1 MQQFLSAGF
10 EQVFY
15 ATDLD
20 CFVVLEQD
28 GDTLFLQS
36 VVCKKKTAMKKIL
49 KRIIMKKETGKFARN
64 IKTEAEFPNS
74 QRNMLYRKR
83 AFSGSCA
90 AQQQT
95 EKIRT
100 EYKNGKTA
108 MEEPP
113 VCLLYFCCFFFRFSL
128 HFRNMKMNFAKKAT
142 ALAMSVLFAVSMAGC
157 GSSASTAKKVEVTS
171 VEDLADLKIGVQT
184 GTTGD
189 SQASDA
195 VNADS
200 QMQRYNKGADAIQAL
215 KNGKIDCV
223 VIDSLPAEKFV
234 AANDDLKIV
243 EGIFDTEE
251 YAMCFKKGN
260 ELRDEFNTALAE
272 LKEDGTLDEIMSNY
286 IGDEVGQHPYESPAD
301 VDRSN
306 GTLTMATN
314 AEFEPW
320 EYKEGTDI
328 VGIDADISQAICD
341 KLGYELKIEDMAFET
356 ILASVNSGKADFG
369 AAGMTVTPER
379 EESVDFT
386 DTYAN
391 ATQVVIVRK

>member
-1 MQQFLSAGF
+1 
-10 EQVFY
+10 
-15 ATDLD
+15 
-20 CFVVLEQD
+20 
-28 GDTLFLQS
+28 
-36 VVCKKKTAMKKIL
+36 
-49 KRIIMKKETGKFARN
+49 
-64 IKTEAEFPNS
+64 
-74 QRNMLYRKR
+74 
-83 AFSGSCA
+83 
-90 AQQQT
+90 
-95 EKIRT
+95 
-100 EYKNGKTA
+100 
-108 MEEPP
+108 
-113 VCLLYFCCFFFRFSL
+113 
-128 HFRNMKMNFAKKAT
+128 MKMNFAKKAT

-286 IGDEVGQHPYESPAD
+286 IGDEVGQHRMSPRQTWT
-301 VDRSN
+301 VPTERLPWQP
-306 GTLTMATN
+306 TLSSSRGSTKR
-314 AEFEPW
+314 EPILLVS
-320 EYKEGTDI
+320 TLI
-328 VGIDADISQAICD
+328 FPRPSAIS
-341 KLGYELKIEDMAFET
+341 LVM
-356 ILASVNSGKADFG
+356 S
-369 AAGMTVTPER
+369 
-379 EESVDFT
+379 
-386 DTYAN
+386 
-391 ATQVVIVRK
+391 

>member
-1 MQQFLSAGF
+1 
-10 EQVFY
+10 
-15 ATDLD
+15 
-20 CFVVLEQD
+20 
-28 GDTLFLQS
+28 
-36 VVCKKKTAMKKIL
+36 
-49 KRIIMKKETGKFARN
+49 
-64 IKTEAEFPNS
+64 
-74 QRNMLYRKR
+74 
-83 AFSGSCA
+83 
-90 AQQQT
+90 
-95 EKIRT
+95 
-100 EYKNGKTA
+100 
-108 MEEPP
+108 
-113 VCLLYFCCFFFRFSL
+113 
-128 HFRNMKMNFAKKAT
+128 MKMNFAKKAT

-260 ELRDEFNTALAE
+260 TLRDEFNTALAE

-320 EYKEGTDI
+320 EYKEGNDI
-328 VGIDADISQAICD
+328 VGIDADISNAEFPPYEYYEDGDIVGIDVEIAKAIAA
-341 KLGYELKIEDMAFET
+341 KLGMELQIEDMAFDAIIPAVT
-356 ILASVNSGKADFG
+356 SGKADFG

-386 DTYAN
+386 DTYAD

>member
-1 MQQFLSAGF
+1 
-10 EQVFY
+10 
-15 ATDLD
+15 
-20 CFVVLEQD
+20 
-28 GDTLFLQS
+28 
-36 VVCKKKTAMKKIL
+36 
-49 KRIIMKKETGKFARN
+49 
-64 IKTEAEFPNS
+64 
-74 QRNMLYRKR
+74 
-83 AFSGSCA
+83 
-90 AQQQT
+90 
-95 EKIRT
+95 
-100 EYKNGKTA
+100 
-108 MEEPP
+108 
-113 VCLLYFCCFFFRFSL
+113 
-128 HFRNMKMNFAKKAT
+128 MKMNFAKKAT

-260 ELRDEFNTALAE
+260 ELRDEFNTALTE

-286 IGDEVGQHPYESPAD
+286 IGDEVGQHPYEGRENFENSSSTCRVRFEYYQDKKEKEPLFQT
-301 VDRSN
+301 N
-306 GTLTMATN
+306 GASYSWLYQAGRLNRYLQRKAWKKIQAPVLIFQSAEDHLVSKPEQVRFVVKLARRGLTSGTMIIVPGTKHEIYGSGSRILRGYWKRIFAFL
-314 AEFEPW
+314 EEPQ
-320 EYKEGTDI
+320 
-328 VGIDADISQAICD
+328 VG
-341 KLGYELKIEDMAFET
+341 KNG
-356 ILASVNSGKADFG
+356 SGK
-369 AAGMTVTPER
+369 
-379 EESVDFT
+379 
-386 DTYAN
+386 
-391 ATQVVIVRK
+391 

>member
-1 MQQFLSAGF
+1 
-10 EQVFY
+10 
-15 ATDLD
+15 
-20 CFVVLEQD
+20 
-28 GDTLFLQS
+28 
-36 VVCKKKTAMKKIL
+36 
-49 KRIIMKKETGKFARN
+49 
-64 IKTEAEFPNS
+64 
-74 QRNMLYRKR
+74 
-83 AFSGSCA
+83 
-90 AQQQT
+90 
-95 EKIRT
+95 
-100 EYKNGKTA
+100 
-108 MEEPP
+108 
-113 VCLLYFCCFFFRFSL
+113 
-128 HFRNMKMNFAKKAT
+128 MKMNFAKKAT

-223 VIDSLPAEKFV
+223 VIDSL
-234 AANDDLKIV
+234 
-243 EGIFDTEE
+243 
-251 YAMCFKKGN
+251 
-260 ELRDEFNTALAE
+260 
-272 LKEDGTLDEIMSNY
+272 
-286 IGDEVGQHPYESPAD
+286 AD
-301 VDRSN
+301 ADHSK

-320 EYKEGTDI
+320 EYKEGNDI
-328 VGIDADISQAICD
+328 VGIDADISKAICD
-341 KLGYELKIEDMAFET
+341 KLGYELKIEDMSFET

>member
-1 MQQFLSAGF
+1 
-10 EQVFY
+10 
-15 ATDLD
+15 
-20 CFVVLEQD
+20 
-28 GDTLFLQS
+28 
-36 VVCKKKTAMKKIL
+36 
-49 KRIIMKKETGKFARN
+49 
-64 IKTEAEFPNS
+64 
-74 QRNMLYRKR
+74 
-83 AFSGSCA
+83 
-90 AQQQT
+90 
-95 EKIRT
+95 
-100 EYKNGKTA
+100 
-108 MEEPP
+108 
-113 VCLLYFCCFFFRFSL
+113 
-128 HFRNMKMNFAKKAT
+128 MKMNFAKKAT

-314 AEFEPW
+314 AEFPPY
-320 EYKEGTDI
+320 EYYDGDKI
-328 VGIDADISQAICD
+328 VGIDVDIAQAIAD
-341 KLGYELKIEDMAFET
+341 ELGMTLEIEDVAFDSIIPE
-356 ILASVNSGKADFG
+356 IVSGKADM
-369 AAGMTVTPER
+369 ALAGMTVTEDR
-379 EESVDFT
+379 KASVDFS
-386 DTYAN
+386 DTYATASQMIIVKEDSKIAGPDDLKGVTVGVQLGTTGDIYVSDLEADGTTVERYN
-391 ATQVVIVRK
+391 KGFEAVQALSQGKIDAVVIDGEPAKTFVSESEGLKILDEAFTVEEYAIAVKKGNSELLDKINTALESLKDNGTLDEIVAKYIKAE

>member
-1 MQQFLSAGF
+1 
-10 EQVFY
+10 
-15 ATDLD
+15 
-20 CFVVLEQD
+20 
-28 GDTLFLQS
+28 
-36 VVCKKKTAMKKIL
+36 
-49 KRIIMKKETGKFARN
+49 
-64 IKTEAEFPNS
+64 
-74 QRNMLYRKR
+74 
-83 AFSGSCA
+83 
-90 AQQQT
+90 
-95 EKIRT
+95 
-100 EYKNGKTA
+100 
-108 MEEPP
+108 
-113 VCLLYFCCFFFRFSL
+113 
-128 HFRNMKMNFAKKAT
+128 MKMNFAKKAT

-286 IGDEVGQHPYESPAD
+286 IGDEVGQYQLRC
-301 VDRSN
+301 VR
-306 GTLTMATN
+306 
-314 AEFEPW
+314 
-320 EYKEGTDI
+320 
-328 VGIDADISQAICD
+328 CR
-341 KLGYELKIEDMAFET
+341 
-356 ILASVNSGKADFG
+356 DFPFRNHVCG
-369 AAGMTVTPER
+369 
-379 EESVDFT
+379 
-386 DTYAN
+386 
-391 ATQVVIVRK
+391 

>member
-1 MQQFLSAGF
+1 
-10 EQVFY
+10 
-15 ATDLD
+15 
-20 CFVVLEQD
+20 
-28 GDTLFLQS
+28 
-36 VVCKKKTAMKKIL
+36 
-49 KRIIMKKETGKFARN
+49 
-64 IKTEAEFPNS
+64 
-74 QRNMLYRKR
+74 
-83 AFSGSCA
+83 
-90 AQQQT
+90 
-95 EKIRT
+95 
-100 EYKNGKTA
+100 
-108 MEEPP
+108 
-113 VCLLYFCCFFFRFSL
+113 
-128 HFRNMKMNFAKKAT
+128 MKMNFAKKAT

-171 VEDLADLKIGVQT
+171 VEDL
-184 GTTGD
+184 
-189 SQASDA
+189 
-195 VNADS
+195 
-200 QMQRYNKGADAIQAL
+200 
-215 KNGKIDCV
+215 
-223 VIDSLPAEKFV
+223 
-234 AANDDLKIV
+234 
-243 EGIFDTEE
+243 
-251 YAMCFKKGN
+251 
-260 ELRDEFNTALAE
+260 
-272 LKEDGTLDEIMSNY
+272 
-286 IGDEVGQHPYESPAD
+286 AD

>member
-1 MQQFLSAGF
+1 
-10 EQVFY
+10 
-15 ATDLD
+15 
-20 CFVVLEQD
+20 
-28 GDTLFLQS
+28 
-36 VVCKKKTAMKKIL
+36 
-49 KRIIMKKETGKFARN
+49 
-64 IKTEAEFPNS
+64 
-74 QRNMLYRKR
+74 
-83 AFSGSCA
+83 
-90 AQQQT
+90 
-95 EKIRT
+95 
-100 EYKNGKTA
+100 
-108 MEEPP
+108 
-113 VCLLYFCCFFFRFSL
+113 
-128 HFRNMKMNFAKKAT
+128 MKMNFAKKAT

-272 LKEDGTLDEIMSNY
+272 LKEDGTL
-286 IGDEVGQHPYESPAD
+286 
-301 VDRSN
+301 
-306 GTLTMATN
+306 TMATN

>member
-1 MQQFLSAGF
+1 
-10 EQVFY
+10 
-15 ATDLD
+15 
-20 CFVVLEQD
+20 
-28 GDTLFLQS
+28 
-36 VVCKKKTAMKKIL
+36 
-49 KRIIMKKETGKFARN
+49 
-64 IKTEAEFPNS
+64 
-74 QRNMLYRKR
+74 
-83 AFSGSCA
+83 
-90 AQQQT
+90 
-95 EKIRT
+95 
-100 EYKNGKTA
+100 
-108 MEEPP
+108 
-113 VCLLYFCCFFFRFSL
+113 
-128 HFRNMKMNFAKKAT
+128 MKMNFAKKAT

-260 ELRDEFNTALAE
+260 ELRD
-272 LKEDGTLDEIMSNY
+272 
-286 IGDEVGQHPYESPAD
+286 

>member
-1 MQQFLSAGF
+1 
-10 EQVFY
+10 
-15 ATDLD
+15 
-20 CFVVLEQD
+20 
-28 GDTLFLQS
+28 
-36 VVCKKKTAMKKIL
+36 
-49 KRIIMKKETGKFARN
+49 
-64 IKTEAEFPNS
+64 
-74 QRNMLYRKR
+74 
-83 AFSGSCA
+83 
-90 AQQQT
+90 
-95 EKIRT
+95 
-100 EYKNGKTA
+100 
-108 MEEPP
+108 
-113 VCLLYFCCFFFRFSL
+113 
-128 HFRNMKMNFAKKAT
+128 MKMNFAKKAT

-286 IGDEVGQHPYESPAD
+286 IGDEVGQHHGNAHVGAVG
-301 VDRSN
+301 VDAHQLVA
-306 GTLTMATN
+306 GEGAMATN

>member
-1 MQQFLSAGF
+1 
-10 EQVFY
+10 
-15 ATDLD
+15 
-20 CFVVLEQD
+20 
-28 GDTLFLQS
+28 
-36 VVCKKKTAMKKIL
+36 
-49 KRIIMKKETGKFARN
+49 
-64 IKTEAEFPNS
+64 
-74 QRNMLYRKR
+74 
-83 AFSGSCA
+83 
-90 AQQQT
+90 
-95 EKIRT
+95 
-100 EYKNGKTA
+100 
-108 MEEPP
+108 
-113 VCLLYFCCFFFRFSL
+113 
-128 HFRNMKMNFAKKAT
+128 MKMNFAKKAT

-286 IGDEVGQHPYESPAD
+286 IGDEVGQHPYEG
-301 VDRSN
+301 REN
-306 GTLTMATN
+306 
-314 AEFEPW
+314 
-320 EYKEGTDI
+320 
-328 VGIDADISQAICD
+328 
-341 KLGYELKIEDMAFET
+341 FET
-356 ILASVNSGKADFG
+356 SSSTCKVRFEYYQDKKEKEPLFQTNGASYSWLYQAGRLNRYLQRKAWKQIQSPVLIFQSAEDHLVSKPEQVRFVVKLARRGLTSGTMIIVPGTKHEIYGSGSRILRGYWKRIFAFLEEPQVGKNGSGK
-369 AAGMTVTPER
+369 
-379 EESVDFT
+379 
-386 DTYAN
+386 
-391 ATQVVIVRK
+391 

>member
-1 MQQFLSAGF
+1 
-10 EQVFY
+10 
-15 ATDLD
+15 
-20 CFVVLEQD
+20 
-28 GDTLFLQS
+28 
-36 VVCKKKTAMKKIL
+36 
-49 KRIIMKKETGKFARN
+49 
-64 IKTEAEFPNS
+64 
-74 QRNMLYRKR
+74 
-83 AFSGSCA
+83 
-90 AQQQT
+90 
-95 EKIRT
+95 
-100 EYKNGKTA
+100 
-108 MEEPP
+108 
-113 VCLLYFCCFFFRFSL
+113 
-128 HFRNMKMNFAKKAT
+128 MKMNFAKKAT

-200 QMQRYNKGADAIQAL
+200 QRYNKGADAIQAL

-286 IGDEVGQHPYESPAD
+286 IGDKVGQRVQQLSQRKQQAANWLWQPTLSSSRGSTKREPISLVSMLIFPR
-301 VDRSN
+301 RSV
-306 GTLTMATN
+306 T
-314 AEFEPW
+314 
-320 EYKEGTDI
+320 
-328 VGIDADISQAICD
+328 S
-341 KLGYELKIEDMAFET
+341 
-356 ILASVNSGKADFG
+356 LAMS
-369 AAGMTVTPER
+369 
-379 EESVDFT
+379 
-386 DTYAN
+386 
-391 ATQVVIVRK
+391 

>member
-1 MQQFLSAGF
+1 
-10 EQVFY
+10 
-15 ATDLD
+15 
-20 CFVVLEQD
+20 
-28 GDTLFLQS
+28 
-36 VVCKKKTAMKKIL
+36 
-49 KRIIMKKETGKFARN
+49 
-64 IKTEAEFPNS
+64 
-74 QRNMLYRKR
+74 
-83 AFSGSCA
+83 
-90 AQQQT
+90 
-95 EKIRT
+95 
-100 EYKNGKTA
+100 
-108 MEEPP
+108 
-113 VCLLYFCCFFFRFSL
+113 
-128 HFRNMKMNFAKKAT
+128 MKMNFAKKAT

-286 IGDEVGQHPYESPAD
+286 IGDESDSIRMNPRQTQTTPRERLPWQPTQSSSRGSTKREMISLVSMPTFPRQS
-301 VDRSN
+301 
-306 GTLTMATN
+306 ATSL
-314 AEFEPW
+314 
-320 EYKEGTDI
+320 
-328 VGIDADISQAICD
+328 VMS
-341 KLGYELKIEDMAFET
+341 
-356 ILASVNSGKADFG
+356 
-369 AAGMTVTPER
+369 
-379 EESVDFT
+379 
-386 DTYAN
+386 
-391 ATQVVIVRK
+391 